1 MSNISDFNSAANAES
16 DREHQVQLGLL
27 HALCDAVRDQQDAA
41 SITSLLD
48 QLMTYCEAH
57 FMSEELLMRQKS
69 YDDYEDHMDD
79 HSHMMEVL
87 RDIATDHAAGGS
99 ALVAGKADEALAFIG
114 HHISTRDKRL
124 ADFVR
129 SGR

>member
-69 YDDYEDHMDD
+69 YDDYEDHVDD
-79 HSHMMEVL
+79 HVHMLDVLQEMAASHAQVL
-87 RDIATDHAAGGS
+87 AN
-99 ALVAGKADEALAFIG
+99 ALP
-114 HHISTRDKRL
+114 
-124 ADFVR
+124 
-129 SGR
+129 